1 MLTRTPSPSTGGCV
15 AEAGAASL
23 LLGAGAMLVG
33 HLGAVHWL
41 AKDLVW
47 VLPDTGCAG
56 GAQAGLQHW
65 VQQYQVPH
73 KVRIAGA

>member
-1 MLTRTPSPSTGGCV
+1 
-15 AEAGAASL
+15 
-23 LLGAGAMLVG
+23 MLVG